1 MIEFLPFSLHT
12 LTLIFTL
19 VVLLLCSALVS
30 GAETAFFS
38 FTPAQINNLRGS
50 ENRLDH
56 TILRLLD
63 NQDKLLST
71 LLICNNLINIG
82 AILVAD
88 SIINNVLL
96 FHDAPMWEFMIK
108 IIIVTFLLLLF
119 GEIMPKIFAA
129 YNNLSFARLM
139 CTPLINL
146 RTVVAPL
153 SFLLIKSGNAITRAL
168 SGNSGQNV
176 SINELQDAIEITK
189 TETPEDKEMLSGI
202 VRFVGTDVDEIMKP
216 RIDVVALA
224 STESF
229 DKVKQT
235 VISCGFSRIPVYEDS
250 FDNIKGILYIKDL
263 LPFIDEAA
271 TFDWLKLIRKPYFVP
286 EHKKINDLLED
297 FQSRKIHLAI
307 VVDEYGGTLG
317 IVTLEDIL
325 EEIVGE
331 ISDESDRVERFYQ
344 KIDDHTYIFEGKT
357 HVGDFERVMKLGDG
371 SMDKVK
377 GDADTLAGVM
387 LEIKGDFF
395 KVGDSVEY
403 GKIKLTARELDNH
416 RITKVT
422 VNIWS

>member
-1 MIEFLPFSLHT
+1 M
-12 LTLIFTL
+12 
-19 VVLLLCSALVS
+19 LLLCSALVS

-38 FTPAQINNLRGS
+38 FTPSQINNLQSS
-50 ENRLDH
+50 ENSKDH
-56 TILRLLD
+56 SILRLL
-63 NQDKLLST
+63 NHQDKLLST
-71 LLICNNLINIG
+71 ILICNNLINIG

-88 SIINNVLL
+88 SIINKILW
-96 FHDAPMWEFMIK
+96 FHNAPLWEFMIK

-129 YNNLSFARLM
+129 YNNLAFARLM
-139 CTPLINL
+139 APPLGSL

-153 SFLLIKSGNAITRAL
+153 SFLLIKSGNAITHAL

-176 SINELQDAIEITK
+176 SINELHDAIEITK
-189 TETPEDKEMLSGI
+189 TETLEDKEMLSGI

-235 VISCGFSRIPVYEDS
+235 VISSGFSRIPVYEDN
-250 FDNIKGILYIKDL
+250 FDHIQGILYIKDL
-263 LPFIDEAA
+263 LPFIDEAPD
-271 TFDWLKLIRKPYFVP
+271 FDWLKLIRKPYFVP

-297 FQSRKIHLAI
+297 FQSRKIHMSI

-331 ISDESDRVERFYQ
+331 ISDESDRVEKFYQ

-371 SMDKVK
+371 SMDKIK

-403 GKIKLTARELDNH
+403 RNIKLTARELDNH